1 MRRIAVVGSGGAGK
15 TTFATELGRCLDLP
29 VIHLDHHYWKPGW
42 VSMPAVEWAKV
53 QRQLLAGD
61 SWIVDGNYGS
71 TYAVRFE
78 RADTVIV
85 LALARW
91 RCLLRV
97 LRRWWL
103 HRGEAIQAP
112 GCHECFSPEFL
123 RWVWNYPKR
132 DRKRLQEALR
142 QHTPAVSVITLRTP
156 AEVREFLAGS
166 TQRIVSDSGT

>member
-1 MRRIAVVGSGGAGK
+1 MLRVAVVGSGGAGK
-15 TTFATELGRCLDLP
+15 TTFAVELGERLGLP

-42 VSMPAVEWAKV
+42 VPMPEVEWTEH

-71 TYAVRFE
+71 TFAVRFA
-78 RADTVIV
+78 RADTVII

-91 RCLLRV
+91 RCMLRV
-97 LRRWWL
+97 LGRWWL

-112 GCHECFSPEFL
+112 GCPERFSPQFL

-132 DRKRLQEALR
+132 DRKRLQEALGR
-142 QHTPAVSVITLRTP
+142 HAPAACVIMLRTP
-156 AEVREFLAGS
+156 AEVRKFLARSARGS
-166 TQRIVSDSGT
+166 SQTA